1 MWVDT
6 GCGLRLSWSST
17 EMSPEQK
24 HKTLAREQE
33 SLPPKVLRARAREKR
48 KGGRKE
54 REGEGGRKRRER
66 ARMER
71 D

>member
-1 MWVDT
+1 
-6 GCGLRLSWSST
+6 
-17 EMSPEQK
+17 MSPEQK

-33 SLPPKVLRARAREKR
+33 SLPPKVLRARASEKR

-66 ARMER
+66 ARTER